1 MLTEKQV
8 LDQLGIRDFRSIKKT
23 HVVGL
28 ASMLDKMN
36 PEVAKKAIEQFPNFA
51 NTVGEMFSEYRKII
65 DKALESNDSSTRTVY
80 ETYKKEI
87 EICNELIKSNEITFE
102 NKKYLLDRIHE
113 CAIAIDKKD
122 SENKEFLFNV
132 IKTVAGVFVFGVCIL
147 GAVLGANSKLNSN
160 N

>member
-8 LDQLGIRDFRSIKKT
+8 LNQLGIKDFRGIKKT
-23 HVVGL
+23 HVLEL
-28 ASMLDKMN
+28 ASMLDKMD

-51 NTVGEMFSEYRKII
+51 KTVGEMFSEYKKIVE
-65 DKALESNDSSTRTVY
+65 KALESNDNSTQTVY

-87 EICNELIKSNEITFE
+87 EICNELIKSNELTFE

-113 CAIAIDKKD
+113 CAKAIDKKD

-132 IKTVAGVFVFGVCIL
+132 IKTVAGVFAFCGCIL
-147 GAVLGANSKLNSN
+147 GAVLGANAKLNN
-160 N
+160 NN